1 MHTKPNVF
9 ISFLTPS
16 EAEDTDFRQ
25 GLHSTYSQVLNFTH
39 QTNRRTSKK
48 KTLPIIHVIKCEN
61 EGPEIDDIGEN
72 KFTCKSYGKNFIKSL
87 NYSHHLWTQFVLMGK
102 TFTESEQ

>member
-39 QTNRRTSKK
+39 QTWRSRQGLHSTYSQVLNFTHQTWRSHT
-48 KTLPIIHVIKCEN
+48 
-61 EGPEIDDIGEN
+61 GPAEALKHGAVRWE
-72 KFTCKSYGKNFIKSL
+72 
-87 NYSHHLWTQFVLMGK
+87 
-102 TFTESEQ
+102 